1 MIPQNIKSE
10 HIIQAIEEFERSGIP
25 KDRSSD
31 GYIWNI
37 TKGIIL
43 RNTSFH
49 LLINMPMETN

>member
-49 LLINMPMETN
+49 